1 MQGTRG
7 AEFVAG
13 LNFESVDHV
22 VQKGTDCQIDS
33 YSGFFDN
40 DGRSATGM
48 EALLKKHGVTEVSVM
63 GLATDYCVKFTALD
77 AVKLGF
83 ETKLILPGCRGV
95 QLKPGDIVAAIE
107 QMRTTGVQVIEDLA
121 EI

>member
-1 MQGTRG
+1 
-7 AEFVAG
+7 
-13 LNFESVDHV
+13 
-22 VQKGTDCQIDS
+22 
-33 YSGFFDN
+33 
-40 DGRSATGM
+40 
-48 EALLKKHGVTEVSVM
+48 M

-107 QMRTTGVQVIEDLA
+107 QMRTTGVQVIHLRGLLKHSRLRGDFDFVFQPITCCQI
-121 EI
+121 EIAPQ

>member
-1 MQGTRG
+1 M
-7 AEFVAG
+7 
-13 LNFESVDHV
+13 